1 MTRKNCQ
8 SRSMN
13 LDSLTTYHSLTIDL
27 SCLDTL
33 VVKIKDLDLS
43 CLNLLD
49 VSCLNLL
56 DVSCLNFYLY
66 YLESELFYSSLS
78 DTAFYRSSNKNFGH
92 SIRYAKSYADLN
104 SNSISFQ
111 NKRENNLVC
120 LSFMDKIK
128 SQIFTLKIKKTDENK
143 EVNYVQ
149 SV

>member
-1 MTRKNCQ
+1 MARKNCQ

-27 SCLDTL
+27 SCLVGTL
-33 VVKIKDLDLS
+33 KDP
-43 CLNLLD
+43 
-49 VSCLNLL
+49 

-78 DTAFYRSSNKNFGH
+78 DTAFYRSSKKNFGH

>member
-1 MTRKNCQ
+1 
-8 SRSMN
+8 MN
-13 LDSLTTYHSLTIDL
+13 LDSLM
-27 SCLDTL
+27 
-33 VVKIKDLDLS
+33 DLDL
-43 CLNLLD
+43 LYAYPYAYPY
-49 VSCLNLL
+49 VYPY
-56 DVSCLNFYLY
+56 LNFYLY

-78 DTAFYRSSNKNFGH
+78 DTASYRSSKKNFGH